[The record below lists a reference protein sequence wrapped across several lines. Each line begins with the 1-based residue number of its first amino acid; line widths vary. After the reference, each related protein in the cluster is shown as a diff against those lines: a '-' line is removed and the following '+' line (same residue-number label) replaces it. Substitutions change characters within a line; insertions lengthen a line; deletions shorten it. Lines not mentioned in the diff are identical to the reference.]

1 MKRILLC
8 LFVCCALL
16 AKGQVYNN
24 EWIDYTKTY
33 YKCKVGKTGLYRIEQ
48 PTLVTAG
55 LGSAAAQDFQL
66 WRNGVQIPI
75 YTSISSGNFSS
86 SDYIEFWG
94 EMNDGKP
101 DKELY
106 RNPDYQLND
115 KWSLESDTS
124 VYFLTL
130 NPAGNNFRLTTV
142 ANNVAG
148 NVLPPEPFFMHTEGK
163 WGKIRQ
169 IGAGQCLA
177 GSGKDYTLP
186 ILPVLAERNR

>member
-8 LFVCCALL
+8 LFVCCAFV

-33 YKCKVGKTGLYRIEQ
+33 YKCRVGKTGLYRIAQ

-75 YTSISSGNFSS
+75 YTSVASGNFSA
-86 SDYIEFWG
+86 SDFIEFWG
-94 EMNDGKP
+94 EMNDGKA

-124 VYFLTL
+124 VYFLTI
-130 NPAGNNFRLTTV
+130 NNSGNNFRF
-142 ANNVAG
+142 A
-148 NVLPPEPFFMHTEGK
+148 
-163 WGKIRQ
+163 IRS
-169 IGAGQCLA
+169 ARLE
-177 GSGKDYTLP
+177 SLS
-186 ILPVLAERNR
+186 